1 MPTVNKIPKDS
12 SRHKLSMGFVGALTR
27 SKGQTQA
34 RPWLEKLDMYCG
46 LLLGSTELA
55 TNPRP
60 PRRLPRHVQ
69 AQTKGEGMRSSHK
82 GRAGVAWGLRTLSA
96 PSFPR
101 KTRQCQAQQQVTAAR
116 CPLPALAPRR
126 LSRPRGALR
135 SSPEH
140 AQQAA
145 DWSVHSG
152 PPSQA
157 VTRATLP
164 KERQGQETPERLCL

>member
-34 RPWLEKLDMYCG
+34 RPWLEKLYMYCG

-101 KTRQCQAQQQVTAAR
+101 KTRQCQAQQQVTAAH
-116 CPLPALAPRR
+116 CLPWPPGGSAGPEVPCALHQNTH
-126 LSRPRGALR
+126 SR
-135 SSPEH
+135 
-140 AQQAA
+140 QQTGRYTQG
-145 DWSVHSG
+145 H
-152 PPSQA
+152 
-157 VTRATLP
+157 LP
-164 KERQGQETPERLCL
+164 KP